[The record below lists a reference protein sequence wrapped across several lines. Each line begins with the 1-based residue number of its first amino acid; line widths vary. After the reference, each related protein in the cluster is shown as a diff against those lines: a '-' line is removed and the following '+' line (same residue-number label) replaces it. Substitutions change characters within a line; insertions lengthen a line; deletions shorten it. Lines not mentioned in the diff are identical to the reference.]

1 MIPLKLHIK
10 NFLSYGSDTQIIDFT
25 PHKLICLSGK
35 NGHGKSALLD
45 AMTWALW
52 GQARKTNTMSK
63 ADQGLLR
70 LGETHMMVLFDFSL
84 DDTIYRI
91 RREYSHSYGKP
102 YAALEF
108 GIVNADDSVVPLTNK
123 TIRTT
128 QQVIEDTLKL
138 DFESFA
144 NSAFLRQG
152 QSNEFSTKSPKERKE
167 ILASILGLNEYETVR
182 KLAMEKIKHATIEKQ
197 ALLLAETNIDQEL
210 LQEAT
215 LKEELAAVTAELTVS
230 AHAEQELATK
240 QAALAIRHTEL
251 AIKNKEYELLQA
263 QLKKLHTDTEEQ
275 RTALRTHVARWRSV
289 HKKLLT
295 YTNQH
300 TLEQEKKEYTHALS
314 KHQIMLQQSLMIKEK
329 RLKTKEELHTIYQN
343 HTQEHARTLQIKQIE
358 LERSQAELHHLEQT
372 QNRLKTQLQVEEKEA
387 LSFTKERT
395 ALEQAQVTHS
405 EIQAQL
411 HCIEQQFIKRKTY
424 YQKFIDQG
432 NWLTTQLREL
442 EQKKH
447 LAQGADAPSCPLCEQ
462 NLSAARK
469 NFLKDKFDKNE
480 AFLRHQLIRVKKL
493 IESLKQVLIEQ
504 HKTLQQTK
512 ELNEQYTQRRTKIEE
527 LGKNHEKV
535 QRTIQ
540 EITQL
545 LIVHEQQH
553 TALTNG
559 IISKKAELE
568 QLQKDGLR
576 LLEQNIAY
584 TAAQQLLAQLDHDEK
599 QIQYDAIAH
608 QNTQQTLQKIEEQ
621 LREYE
626 HLNQEK
632 ERQRECSQEVSRLC
646 ALLKNLNQR
655 ALSLQKDVGTYT
667 ELAQQ
672 ITLLCADEKALQ
684 EETVLLTRKR
694 EALLQQKGR
703 LETKQDTLAKYQ
715 NEKKLLH
722 TKLATLTDTID
733 DYQAIATATSKDGIQ
748 ALLIEDAIPEIE
760 HEANQLLSQLTNNQA
775 QILIESLRD
784 LKKGGAKET
793 LDIKISDAAGIRAY
807 ELFSGGEAFR
817 IDFALRIAISKLLA
831 RRAGTALQTLIIDE
845 GFGSQ
850 DDEGLGNIMDAL
862 YKIQDDFHKIIIV
875 SHLPTMKDQFPVHFV
890 VEKRPNGSRVHVL
903 EQG

>member
-52 GQARKTNTMSK
+52 GQARKTNAMNK

-108 GIVNADDSVVPLTNK
+108 GIVNADDSVVPLTDK
-123 TIRTT
+123 TIRST
-128 QQVIEDTLKL
+128 QQVIENTLKL

-197 ALLLAETNIDQEL
+197 ALLLTQTNIDQEL
-210 LQEAT
+210 LQEAR
-215 LKEELAAVTAELTVS
+215 LQEELATVTAELVISTQ
-230 AHAEQELATK
+230 AEQEMTTK
-240 QAALAIRHTEL
+240 QGVLAVRHTEL
-251 AIKNKEYELLQA
+251 AIKSKEYELLQA
-263 QLKKLHTDTEEQ
+263 QIKKLHTDTEEQ
-275 RTALRTHVARWRSV
+275 RAALRTHVARWRSV

-295 YTNQH
+295 YTNQQ
-300 TLEQEKKEYTHALS
+300 TLEQEKKEHAEALN
-314 KHQIMLQQSLMIKEK
+314 KHQMMLQKSLVIKEK
-329 RLKTKEELHTIYQN
+329 RLKTKEELHTIYQQ
-343 HTQEHARTLQIKQIE
+343 HTQEHARILQTKQID
-358 LERSQAELHHLEQT
+358 LERSQSALNHLEQT
-372 QNRLKTQLQVEEKEA
+372 QHRLKTQLQTEEKESLNLA
-387 LSFTKERT
+387 KER
-395 ALEQAQVTHS
+395 ALLEQAQTTHGDT
-405 EIQAQL
+405 QAQL

-447 LAQGADAPSCPLCEQ
+447 LAQGTDAPSCPLCEQ

-469 NFLKDKFDKNE
+469 TFLTNKFDKHE
-480 AFLRHQLIRVKKL
+480 AVLHHQLTRVKKL
-493 IESLKQVLIEQ
+493 IVNLKQILIDQ
-504 HKTLQQTK
+504 HKTLQHTK
-512 ELNEQYTQRRTKIEE
+512 ELNEHYVLRSVKIEE
-527 LGKNHEKV
+527 LGKNHDKV

-540 EITQL
+540 EIAQL
-545 LIVHEQQH
+545 LTAHEQQH
-553 TALTNG
+553 KDLTSD
-559 IISKKAELE
+559 ILSKKAELE
-568 QLQKDGLR
+568 QLQKDGL
-576 LLEQNIAY
+576 LSLEKNVAY
-584 TAAQQLLAQLDHDEK
+584 TTAQQLLAHLDHDEK

-608 QNTQQTLQKIEEQ
+608 QHTQQSLQKIEEQ

-632 ERQRECSQEVSRLC
+632 ERQKERSQEISRLC
-646 ALLKNLNQR
+646 ALLKNLNQE
-655 ALSLQKDVGTYT
+655 AVSLQKDVGKYV
-667 ELAQQ
+667 ELTQQ
-672 ITLLCADEKALQ
+672 IALLCADEKALQ
-684 EETVLLTRKR
+684 EETVLITRKR

-715 NEKKLLH
+715 NEKKVLH
-722 TKLATLTDTID
+722 TKLTTLTDTID
-733 DYQAIATATSKDGIQ
+733 DYQIIATATSKDGIQ

-775 QILIESLRD
+775 QIFIESLRD

-793 LDIKISDAAGIRAY
+793 LDIKISDAAGIRPY

-875 SHLPTMKDQFPVHFV
+875 SHLPAMKDQFPVHFV
-890 VEKRPNGSRVHVL
+890 VEKQPNGSRVHVL
-903 EQG
+903 QQG